1 MEGLGIDPIQLGAQI
16 INFAI
21 LVFVLKRFLYTPIL
35 GLLDKRRAEIQ
46 EGLKL
51 KDQMAQRT
59 DEMKEEGKKLRVELR
74 AEERRI
80 VKEAV
85 DEAKKREREI
95 MELAKAEIREERDK
109 MLAEVAR
116 EREKLFEQ
124 AKQRSLQYAVL
135 ISEKLLGSTLDKK
148 SQERL
153 LKEAISDLD
162 KK

>member
-35 GLLDKRRAEIQ
+35 GMLDKRRAEIQ

-51 KDQMAQRT
+51 KDQMAQRAE
-59 DEMKEEGKKLRVELR
+59 EMKEEGKKLRVELR

-80 VKEAV
+80 

-95 MELAKAEIREERDK
+95 MEQAKAEIREERDK

-116 EREKLFEQ
+116 EREKLFGQ
-124 AKQRSLQYAVL
+124 AKQESLQYAVL
-135 ISEKLLGSTLDKK
+135 ISEKLLGEKLDKK

-153 LKEAISDLD
+153 VKEAIADLS

>member
-35 GLLDKRRAEIQ
+35 GMLDKRRAEIQ
-46 EGLKL
+46 EGLML
-51 KDQMAQRT
+51 KDQMLKQT
-59 DEMKEEGKKLRVELR
+59 EEVKEEGKKLRLELR

-85 DEAKKREREI
+85 DEAKKREKEI
-95 MELAKAEIREERDK
+95 LDLAKAEIREERDK
-109 MLAEVAR
+109 MLSEVAR
-116 EREKLFEQ
+116 EREKMFEQ
-124 AKQRSLQYAVL
+124 AKQRSLEYAVL
-135 ISEKLLGSTLDKK
+135 ISEKLLGEKLDKK

-153 LKEAISDLD
+153 LKEAIAELR

>member
-35 GLLDKRRAEIQ
+35 TMLDKRRGEIE

-51 KDQMAQRT
+51 KDQMSLRA
-59 DEMKEEGKKLRVELR
+59 DEMKEEGKKLRAELR

-85 DEAKKREREI
+85 DEAKKREKEI
-95 MELAKAEIREERDK
+95 LEDAKKEIREEREK

-116 EREKLFEQ
+116 ERERMFEQ
-124 AKQRSLQYAVL
+124 AKERSLQYAVL
-135 ISEKLLGSTLDKK
+135 ISEKLLGEKLDKK
-148 SQERL
+148 SQEKL
-153 LKEAISDLD
+153 LQEALTEL
-162 KK
+162 KKK